1 MNKFRVYIVTALLT
15 ALVSITP
22 AFSDTP
28 TKDKETE
35 PQKPMLS
42 KTIAES
48 MRHGHILLNFENID
62 IRVLSRMMSE
72 LTGRNII
79 VDEKV
84 KGKLTILS
92 SREVSIPEAW
102 DIFKAAVNRYG
113 FTVASRGDH
122 VQIIPG
128 SAARS
133 VGAFMS
139 ASQANPAGEEY
150 VMAVLIMSQGDPE
163 NVVSAVKPLLSE
175 NGVLTAYKD
184 GLAVLVVDKAS
195 IVNRIG
201 QIVKSLDSLEPSLKT
216 EVIFPKYMEADK
228 VVTAIK
234 PLYKDKES
242 KNLFG
247 IAAFAPSNGVVV
259 SAYPKDLRDIKNIL
273 KKLDIPMAAPTKTEP
288 ARFFVYH
295 LQFAQA
301 DDVAKILSEM
311 LSERQKAVE
320 EQLKESKVPATEE
333 ASRGSKPF
341 KGATDDVTGPTGAK
355 DAPPTVAFTSSKVS
369 ADTDTNSLVLYVSPS
384 EYGELKTVIAKLDA
398 ERSQVQISAIVAE
411 ISLKRASELG
421 IGWQALTSGGVIGS
435 YKGGLTE
442 EGLLNVLAGGNFVA
456 GVVGGNTRT
465 ITVSNQS
472 VDVPEFFAY
481 LSALNSSNDFNLI
494 SAPRVLTQDNKTATI
509 NVGQVVPFATGGKLD
524 AYGSPTVTFD
534 YREVGIKL
542 EVTPHMSRTGKI
554 RMEVKQEIQEVTE
567 YLDQEMAGVKFS
579 APVVS
584 NRSVDTTVT
593 IPDGKTLLIG
603 GLISKRTSD
612 QVKGVPILKDLPLLG
627 WLFRDKS
634 TDDQKTSIFISLT
647 PKIVDLD
654 ESIENKD
661 TAITPYLDGIGESGD
676 QNYEN
681 RDTLETVPELR
692 DKGLGSSIKVSKPD
706 APEINNTKEQNNQK
720 ASTSDNGS
728 EESLKQLAGSEQQDV
743 PKAKQRT
750 ARRYSQTAKRKVFDK
765 MDSERTIYSNVQEP
779 LPKHEQLRTAS
790 TEVPAEVTDSLTPAS
805 VQITPASHSSDLPV
819 QYKADEVMP
828 ERVSIDGQN

>member
-1 MNKFRVYIVTALLT
+1 MNNFRVYIVTALLT
-15 ALVSITP
+15 VLVSVAP
-22 AFSDTP
+22 AFANDPAKNS
-28 TKDKETE
+28 ETE

-48 MRHGHILLNFENID
+48 MRNGHILLNFENID
-62 IRVLSRMMSE
+62 IRVLSRVMSE

-92 SREVSIPEAW
+92 SREVSIAEAW

-113 FTVASRGDH
+113 FTVVNRGDH
-122 VQIIPG
+122 VQIVPG
-128 SAARS
+128 STARS
-133 VGAFMS
+133 MGSFIPALQ
-139 ASQANPAGEEY
+139 ASPTGEEY

-163 NVVSAVKPLLSE
+163 NVVTAVKPLLSE
-175 NGVLTAYKD
+175 NGVLSAYKD

-216 EVIFPKYMEADK
+216 EVVFPKYMEAEK

-234 PLYKDKES
+234 PLYTEKES
-242 KNLFG
+242 KKTFA
-247 IAAFAPSNGVVV
+247 IAAFGPSNGVVI
-259 SAYPKDLRDIKNIL
+259 SAYPKDLRDIKSIL

-301 DDVAKILSEM
+301 EDVAKILSDM

-320 EQLKESKVPATEE
+320 EQLKESKVPATENVRNS
-333 ASRGSKPF
+333 ASNNFRSASDG
-341 KGATDDVTGPTGAK
+341 VTGPTGAK
-355 DAPPTVAFTSSKVS
+355 DAPATVGFTSSKVS
-369 ADTDTNSLVLYVSPS
+369 ADSDTNSLVLYISPS
-384 EYGELKTVIAKLDA
+384 EYDELKAVIAKLDA

-411 ISLKRASELG
+411 VSLKRAAELG

-494 SAPRVLTQDNKTATI
+494 SAPRVLTQDNKKATI

-567 YLDQEMAGVKFS
+567 YLNQEMAGVKFS
-579 APVVS
+579 APIVS

-654 ESIENKD
+654 ETVDANDS
-661 TAITPYLDGIGESGD
+661 AITPYLDGIGEAGD

-681 RDTLETVPELR
+681 RDTLQTVPELK
-692 DKGLGSSIKVSKPD
+692 DTKDSAKKAKVSTAADSKEVK
-706 APEINNTKEQNNQK
+706 AANNSSLDKKE
-720 ASTSDNGS
+720 DNG
-728 EESLKQLAGSEQQDV
+728 KQLADTKSNRKNKKISKRQS
-743 PKAKQRT
+743 
-750 ARRYSQTAKRKVFDK
+750 RRYASVAKRRVFDN
-765 MDSERTIYSNVQEP
+765 MDAERTVYGNIQDP
-779 LPKHEQLRTAS
+779 LPKQEQLRTAS
-790 TEVPAEVTDSLTPAS
+790 AEVPSEVKESLTPS
-805 VQITPASHSSDLPV
+805 TVKITPASSSTAAPAASQEEQVIPAPV
-819 QYKADEVMP
+819 SLESRQ
-828 ERVSIDGQN
+828 

>member
-1 MNKFRVYIVTALLT
+1 VNKFRVYIVTALLT
-15 ALVSITP
+15 VLVSVAP
-22 AFSDTP
+22 AFSNDP
-28 TKDKETE
+28 AKNSETE

-42 KTIAES
+42 KTIADS
-48 MRHGHILLNFENID
+48 MRNGHILLNFENID
-62 IRVLSRMMSE
+62 IRVLSRVMSE

-113 FTVASRGDH
+113 FTVVNRGDH
-122 VQIIPG
+122 VQIVPG
-128 SAARS
+128 STARS
-133 VGAFMS
+133 MGSFMP
-139 ASQANPAGEEY
+139 ALQANPTGEEY

-163 NVVSAVKPLLSE
+163 SVVNAVKPLLSE
-175 NGVLTAYKD
+175 NGVLSAYKD

-216 EVIFPKYMEADK
+216 EVVFPKYMEAEK
-228 VVTAIK
+228 VVAAIK
-234 PLYKDKES
+234 PLYNDKET
-242 KNLFG
+242 KKTFG
-247 IAAFAPSNGVVV
+247 IAAFGPSNGVVI
-259 SAYPKDLRDIKNIL
+259 SAYPKDLRDVKKIL

-301 DDVAKILSEM
+301 EDVAKILSDM

-320 EQLKESKVPATEE
+320 EQLKESKVPATENAVKNTSNNFRS
-333 ASRGSKPF
+333 ASDG
-341 KGATDDVTGPTGAK
+341 VTGPTGAK
-355 DAPPTVAFTSSKVS
+355 DNPATVGFTSSKVS
-369 ADTDTNSLVLYVSPS
+369 ADSDTNSLVLYISPS
-384 EYGELKTVIAKLDA
+384 EYDELKAVIAKLDA

-411 ISLKRASELG
+411 VSLKRAAELG

-494 SAPRVLTQDNKTATI
+494 SAPRVLTQDNKKATI

-654 ESIENKD
+654 ETVDAKD
-661 TAITPYLDGIGESGD
+661 SAITPYLDGIGEAGD

-681 RDTLETVPELR
+681 RDTLQTVPEVKATDEHSSEAKVTKAT
-692 DKGLGSSIKVSKPD
+692 DKKNGKSS
-706 APEINNTKEQNNQK
+706 Q
-720 ASTSDNGS
+720 TSSVENKD
-728 EESLKQLAGSEQQDV
+728 ESQKQLADTNKNNRNRKLS
-743 PKAKQRT
+743 KKQS
-750 ARRYSQTAKRKVFDK
+750 RRYANVAKRRVFDK
-765 MDSERTIYSNVQEP
+765 MDADHAVYSNMQDP
-779 LPKHEQLRTAS
+779 LPKQEQLRTAS
-790 TEVPAEVTDSLTPAS
+790 AEVPTEAEGTLTPAT
-805 VQITPASHSSDLPV
+805 VKITPASGSTTAPSDLKEGEVLPAPV
-819 QYKADEVMP
+819 SLENRQ
-828 ERVSIDGQN
+828 